1 MPRFIGFKS
10 SCPEVFLEES
20 VLKISRKFIDRPCR
34 SMISTRSLHNFIE
47 ITLQHECSPVNVL
60 HIFRTPFPK
69 NTSGWLL
76 LNLLLYFN
84 AFKLQISYVVH
95 YYLSFTKSS
104 YLLQHNL
111 GIFCQKCPKTNF
123 HSNYSALSIYFFKKN
138 LY

>member
-47 ITLQHECSPVNVL
+47 ITLQHDCSPVNVL

-69 NTSGWLL
+69 NTSGQLHL
-76 LNLLLYFN
+76 AFLRNVFFFNLKYGRSIRSDATALYFLKGFDSTN
-84 AFKLQISYVVH
+84 CYMWVLVR
-95 YYLSFTKSS
+95 
-104 YLLQHNL
+104 L
-111 GIFCQKCPKTNF
+111 GF
-123 HSNYSALSIYFFKKN
+123 
-138 LY
+138 